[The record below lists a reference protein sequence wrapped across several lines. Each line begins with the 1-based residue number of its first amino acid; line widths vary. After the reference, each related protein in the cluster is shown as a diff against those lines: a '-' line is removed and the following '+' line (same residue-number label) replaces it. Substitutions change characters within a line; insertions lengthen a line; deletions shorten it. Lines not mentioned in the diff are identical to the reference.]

1 LAAALDLFEQ
11 SEWVTAVFGAELAGA
26 FLSVKR
32 QELARF
38 RNWVSDFD
46 MGEYGQRL

>member
-1 LAAALDLFEQ
+1 VK
-11 SEWVTAVFGAELAGA
+11 SVFGTELSAA

-46 MGEYGQRL
+46 VSEYGQRF